1 MSNIPDAMI
10 RVNDVYKS
18 FGDVKAL
25 RGMSLQAETGR
36 VLGLLGPNG
45 AGKTTLVRIMTS
57 LLKPDSGM
65 VEVAGIDVTKDPQL
79 VRRNIGLAGQYPA
92 VDEQLTGRE
101 NLVMV
106 GQLYHFKRRE
116 ALRRADELLERFTLT
131 DAANRPVKTYS
142 GGMRRRLDLAASI
155 VAKPRV
161 LLLDE
166 PTTGLDPRTRLD
178 LWNAIRELVKSG
190 ATLLLTTQYL
200 DEADALADRI
210 VVIDN
215 GRTVAEGTADELKAD
230 LANDVIEMRVEDPQR
245 LKEAAELVDPISKDH
260 PSINEQTNQIK
271 LPVYNGSKSLA
282 DAVRVLDQNG
292 IEIADIA
299 LRRPSLDDVFMALT
313 GGDGDDDER
322 AAATKPDAA

>member
-25 RGMSLQAETGR
+25 RGMSLEAETGR

-45 AGKTTLVRIMTS
+45 AGKTTLVRILTS
-57 LLKPDSGM
+57 LMKPDSGY
-65 VEVAGIDVTKDPQL
+65 VEVAGIDVTKNPQL

-101 NLVMV
+101 NLIMV
-106 GQLYHFKRRE
+106 GQLYHFRRKE
-116 ALRRADELLERFTLT
+116 ALQRADELLERFTLT

-178 LWNAIRELVKSG
+178 LWNVIRELVKGG

-210 VVIDN
+210 VVIDH
-215 GRTVAEGTADELKAD
+215 GRTVAEGTSDELKAD
-230 LANDVIEMRVEDPQR
+230 LANDVIELRVEDPSR
-245 LKEAAELVDPISKDH
+245 LDEAAELVDPISKDH
-260 PSINEQTNQIK
+260 PSVNEQTNQIT

-292 IEIADIA
+292 IEIADIS
-299 LRRPSLDDVFMALT
+299 LRRPSLDDVFLALT
-313 GGDGDDDER
+313 GGDSDEDDKSD
-322 AAATKPDAA
+322 AAA